1 MIAGVTC
8 VRNEIDVIDFVLYHH
23 LNQGI
28 DLILIADNG
37 STDGTFEFLTKLSQ
51 EDKRIKL
58 YNFPG
63 EFQQQEIITE
73 LSRDAH
79 SFGCEWIIP
88 FDADEI
94 WLSEKGLARDLESVN
109 KDHTSILIRVENF
122 VQEGTREKTN
132 IYSNVSYRVPLYDR
146 PFPEEFLVEETDII
160 EGKRSLVEFE
170 WGEKNIIKT
179 SYDLVVTAGSHSYS
193 SNLVRREKI
202 DKRFRICQV
211 PLRSYLN
218 IIRKAEHG
226 QRLIDAG
233 HPPMHGWECQRLV
246 GMTEEELKKEWFF
259 NTSEKGILTRPN
271 GTEIELVHDN
281 TIKNIYKKYLRNRRK
296 Q

>member
-23 LNQGI
+23 LNQGV

-37 STDGTFEFLTKLSQ
+37 STDGTFEFLIKLSE

-58 YNFPG
+58 YSFPG
-63 EFQQQEIITE
+63 EFKQQEIITE

-88 FDADEI
+88 FDADEV
-94 WLSEKGLARDLESVN
+94 WLSEKGLSKDLESIG
-109 KDHTSILIRVENF
+109 KDYTSILIRVENF

-132 IYSNVSYRVPLYDR
+132 IYSNVSWRVPIHDR
-146 PFPEEFLVEETDII
+146 PFPEHFLVTEKDII
-160 EGKRSLVEFE
+160 NGKKSLVEFE
-170 WGEKNIIKT
+170 WGEKNIIRT
-179 SYDLVVTAGSHSYS
+179 SNDIVVTAGSHSYS
-193 SNLVRREKI
+193 NNQIKREKI
-202 DKRFRICQV
+202 DSRFRICQV

-233 HPPMHGWECQRLV
+233 LPPMHGWECQRLV
-246 GMTEEELKKEWFF
+246 GMTEKELKKEWSS
-259 NTSEKGILTRPN
+259 NVSKDGILTRPD
-271 GTEIELVHDN
+271 GTEIKLVYDDI
-281 TIKNIYKKYLRNRRK
+281 IKNIYKKYLRNRRK
-296 Q
+296 

>member
-8 VRNEIDVIDFVLYHH
+8 VRNEIDVIDFVIYHH
-23 LNQGI
+23 LNQGL

-79 SFGCEWIIP
+79 SFGCKWIVP
-88 FDADEI
+88 FDADEV
-94 WLSEKGLARDLESVN
+94 WLSKKGLAIDLESIG
-109 KDHTSILIRVENF
+109 KDYTSILVRVENF

-132 IYSNVSYRVPLYDR
+132 IYSNVSWRIPMYDR
-146 PFPEEFLVEETDII
+146 PFPEEFLVSETDII
-160 EGKRSLVEFE
+160 KGKKSLVEFE

-179 SYDLVVTAGSHSYS
+179 ASDLVVTAGSHSYT
-193 SNLVRREKI
+193 SNQTKREKI
-202 DKRFRICQV
+202 DSRFRICQV

-226 QRLIDAG
+226 QRLMDAG
-233 HPPMHGWECQRLV
+233 LPPMHGWECQRLV
-246 GMTEEELKKEWFF
+246 GMTEKELKKEWYS
-259 NTSEKGILTRPN
+259 NTSKDGILTRPN
-271 GTEIELVHDN
+271 GTKIKLVYDH

-296 Q
+296 

>member
-8 VRNEIDVIDFVLYHH
+8 VRNEIDVIDFVIYHH
-23 LNQGI
+23 LQQGV

-37 STDGTFEFLTKLSQ
+37 STDGTFEFLTKLSE

-58 YNFPG
+58 YSFPG
-63 EFQQQEIITE
+63 EFKQQEIITE

-88 FDADEI
+88 FDADEM
-94 WLSEKGLARDLESVN
+94 WLSKNGLAKDLESIN
-109 KDHTSILIRVENF
+109 KDYTSILIRVENF

-132 IYSNVSYRVPLYDR
+132 IYSNICWRIELYDR
-146 PFPEEFLVEETDII
+146 PMPKNFIVSVADIVNR
-160 EGKRSLVEFE
+160 EKSLVEFE

-179 SYDLVVTAGSHSYS
+179 ASDLVVTAGSHSYTS
-193 SNLVRREKI
+193 SKTKREKI
-202 DKRFRICQV
+202 DNRFRICQV

-218 IIRKAEHG
+218 IVRKAEHG

-233 HPPMHGWECQRLV
+233 FHPMHGWECQRLV
-246 GMTEEELKKEWFF
+246 GMTEKQLKKEWSF
-259 NTSEKGILTRPN
+259 NTSKDGILTRPD
-271 GTEIELVHDN
+271 GTEIKLFYDD
-281 TIKNIYKKYLRNRRK
+281 TIKNIYKNYLKDRRT
-296 Q
+296 